1 MADSDDDTAE
11 VGTNEERRMC
21 GLVGEDDEDDL
32 REDAEALFSHSV
44 QAPIKVNDD

>member
-21 GLVGEDDEDDL
+21 GLVRENDEDDL

-44 QAPIKVNDD
+44 QAPIEVNDD